1 MIPIL
6 LALIVS
12 ATADPDYYAV
22 RIGSDGTY
30 KIFTKIRECRGA
42 VYQSGDNRVLFQDE
56 VWKIGTLENELDCN
70 TLSSVVKE
78 EYRTKEKQIP
88 RDNWW
93 IDIKIFIKGFNRRV
107 EAPGLKLV
115 GGTNV
120 EDKSKEDCF
129 RKDWGD
135 FSRDKD
141 IVVAFQNSN
150 CFYDFVDEAE
160 LEEEIWT
167 GTIFV
172 YPAGKNEIRMI

>member
-1 MIPIL
+1 MSQCSEP
-6 LALIVS
+6 
-12 ATADPDYYAV
+12 
-22 RIGSDGTY
+22 
-30 KIFTKIRECRGA
+30 

-56 VWKIGTLENELDCN
+56 VWKIGTLKNDLDCN
-70 TLSSVVKE
+70 TLPSIVQE

-120 EDKSKEDCF
+120 DAKSKTDCF
-129 RKDWGD
+129 KKDWVD
-135 FSRDKD
+135 FSHDKD

-150 CFYDFVDEAE
+150 CLYDFVDEAE
-160 LEEEIWT
+160 LEVETWRT
-167 GTIFV
+167 TLFV
-172 YPAGKNEIRMI
+172 HPAGKI